1 MRMNYSAP
9 AATEEIAFMDGREVL
24 SFRIGD
30 VRDYA
35 SVLYQLRDAD
45 VVFNASAM
53 KQVPICEY
61 APFEGVLTNIVG
73 AHNIVRAIRESDLSV
88 ELVVGIS
95 TDKACKPVNVMGMT
109 KAIQEQIFAQANR
122 RQRNCFVCVRYGNVV
137 ASRGSVV
144 SLF

>member
-1 MRMNYSAP
+1 MRMEYFRRP
-9 AATEEIAFMDGREVL
+9 AATEEIAFMDRREVL

-61 APFEGVLTNIVG
+61 APFEGVLTKSGRVIISC
-73 AHNIVRAIRESDLSV
+73 APSVRITCPL
-88 ELVVGIS
+88 
-95 TDKACKPVNVMGMT
+95 N
-109 KAIQEQIFAQANR
+109 
-122 RQRNCFVCVRYGNVV
+122 
-137 ASRGSVV
+137 
-144 SLF
+144 